1 MHVLKGEKEDENN
14 RCVVERK
21 REREGECITSKWIR
35 VIIIT
40 IKMPGVATSQPQTMR
55 NLNAGVESDDR
66 RIAALLDSY
75 FIDTPSAN
83 WNQQQSTPSSATIG
97 QQAQQVL

>member
-1 MHVLKGEKEDENN
+1 
-14 RCVVERK
+14 
-21 REREGECITSKWIR
+21 
-35 VIIIT
+35 
-40 IKMPGVATSQPQTMR
+40 MPGVATSQPQTMR
-55 NLNAGVESDDR
+55 NLNAGAESDDR